1 MMVLKPERV
10 LFHCIREP
18 QGYWW
23 DRVVDWEGW
32 VDESGIR
39 RGLVEVLPARDVEFI
54 GSDRRPVHH
63 VSWLPAYKPHVS
75 VNGCGLM
82 SSMLIR
88 RI

>member
-10 LFHCIREP
+10 LFHCMREP

-39 RGLVEVLPARDVEFI
+39 RGLVEVVKAREVEFI
-54 GSDRRPVHH
+54 GSEKRPVHH
-63 VSWLPAYKPHVS
+63 VSS
-75 VNGCGLM
+75 VMRKGWRVDD
-82 SSMLIR
+82 SMPIK